1 MKSILKEIIIILI
14 LCVVILLILG
24 VIFYDYIPTNKVVPS
39 TVEAYQTSNT
49 IKDEISQ
56 NVADYNTASTTIV
69 KEITESQLEFDKK
82 NKSYDQ
88 GKVNPFANTSAS
100 ADGNTTN
107 GGSTNVTPG
116 ISQNPDSTD
125 HFYNNAGLK

>member
-1 MKSILKEIIIILI
+1 MKSILKEIIIILL

-69 KEITESQLEFDKK
+69 KEITESQLEVDKK
-82 NKSYDQ
+82 NKCNDR
-88 GKVNPFANTSAS
+88 GKINRFANNTAKDVGKIRTGGFNEFAKGTS
-100 ADGNTTN
+100 
-107 GGSTNVTPG
+107 
-116 ISQNPDSTD
+116 
-125 HFYNNAGLK
+125 